1 MKPLQQLANC
11 FAENRINHI
20 HFKNKSSQS
29 NGPINAYCK
38 LKERPFTAN
47 SCLPQYTGWKT
58 KRFTIKINNSD
69 NCVIIK
75 NGSLV
80 LLENIATSKTDNKI
94 LGPGHTTAV
103 PPRGLN
109 RAVSPLIKNPYLF
122 TERVTLPRFRRVAT
136 LVAAPNRDMSRF
148 VCFAASNIFNRL

>member
-1 MKPLQQLANC
+1 MKPLQQLANR

-38 LKERPFTAN
+38 LKERSFTTN

-58 KRFTIKINNSD
+58 NKFTIKINNSD
-69 NCVIIK
+69 NCVKIK

-80 LLENIATSKTDNKI
+80 LLENIATSKTDNNKI
-94 LGPGHTTAV
+94 LVIQCDV
-103 PPRGLN
+103 PTSNHYDHRRPRTKVIFDRY
-109 RAVSPLIKNPYLF
+109 RA
-122 TERVTLPRFRRVAT
+122 R
-136 LVAAPNRDMSRF
+136 SR
-148 VCFAASNIFNRL
+148 